1 MRRDPIMILA
11 AIGILA
17 SAAAM
22 WLAIWM
28 QR

>member
-1 MRRDPIMILA
+1 MKPDPIMILA
-11 AIGILA
+11 AVGVVA

-28 QR
+28 QP